1 GVLLAAYDLSNRNIE
16 GPGTRRFA
24 SRLLA
29 GLRALPGVES
39 AAIAQSV
46 PLDIHGLPMRA
57 FTLEGRPHDD
67 ARPDRALPNTVP
79 RGYLHQ
85 RCGQTLEGKDFAAL
99 DDQSPA
105 PQALVTQEFVRRFIA
120 PAAAIGRKVRVRG
133 VDTYIAGVVRNSVS
147 DSFGEPPT
155 PVLYVSYRDR
165 GVWSGEIHVRTR
177 PGTETLLAPEIQRIV
192 RDLDPSL
199 PVYDVRTL
207 SEHVEKNLFLR
218 RIPARMFVVL
228 GPLLLALAAIGIYA
242 VVDFTVARRTTEI
255 GVRL

>member
-1 GVLLAAYDLSNRNIE
+1 V
-16 GPGTRRFA
+16 
-24 SRLLA
+24 
-29 GLRALPGVES
+29 
-39 AAIAQSV
+39 AI
-46 PLDIHGLPMRA
+46 R
-57 FTLEGRPHDD
+57 EGR
-67 ARPDRALPNTVP
+67 ASAS
-79 RGYLHQ
+79 
-85 RCGQTLEGKDFAAL
+85 L
-99 DDQSPA
+99 DDHPTA
-105 PQALVTQEFVRRFIA
+105 PRAVVNEEFVRRFIA

-155 PVLYVSYRDR
+155 PVLYTSYRDR

-192 RDLDPSL
+192 RHLDPSL
-199 PVYDVRTL
+199 PAYDVRTL

-255 GVRL
+255 GVRLALGASAARVVREIVGENLRIVAVGVVAGWTVAFMIALHLLRGALYPSVFAGIPALLFGVAAFASWLPARRATSVDPSAALRHE